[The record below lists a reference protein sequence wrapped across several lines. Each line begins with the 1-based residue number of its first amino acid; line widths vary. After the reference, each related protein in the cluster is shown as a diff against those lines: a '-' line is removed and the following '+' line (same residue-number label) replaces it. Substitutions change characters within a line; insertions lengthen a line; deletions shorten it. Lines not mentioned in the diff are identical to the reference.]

1 MSYCK
6 YCGKQLADGEKCSCE
21 GAKKSGKNYKKLL
34 IPAAVIITLVIGVM
48 CVVSYVQSGLDLADY
63 ILIEGAEG
71 FNGQGVLN
79 YSIDSEAL
87 YMDMV
92 DNSAWEKADEDN
104 FEELLTNQ
112 ISQNEEVDHAL
123 KSIELSA
130 TKEEGL
136 SNGDKITVTA
146 KFSNTLNYNFSHHFK
161 DASVEYTVEGLPEG
175 MAIDLFSEDN
185 IKITFSGYDG
195 QGEAEFELLT
205 EDEVYEH
212 IRYSLSAN
220 AELSNGDTVTLSAE
234 CDEYALEEL
243 GYFMPEQTEMTFT
256 VEGLKEYF
264 DISDGF
270 PDKDLDKIIEHAMAA
285 AQAEYEGDFIFAEGL
300 TEPKLIGAYFVKAND
315 PSVPYHDFINNLTM
329 NNGVVVLYHY
339 SLNVAGSIRNEWMLN
354 IYPNCTLDDSGN
366 ITYDTGNI
374 ETYWLDAVNE
384 EEVVINLTETFEE
397 MRITQMR

>member
-161 DASVEYTVEGLPEG
+161 DASVE
-175 MAIDLFSEDN
+175 
-185 IKITFSGYDG
+185 
-195 QGEAEFELLT
+195 
-205 EDEVYEH
+205 
-212 IRYSLSAN
+212 
-220 AELSNGDTVTLSAE
+220 
-234 CDEYALEEL
+234 
-243 GYFMPEQTEMTFT
+243 
-256 VEGLKEYF
+256 
-264 DISDGF
+264 
-270 PDKDLDKIIEHAMAA
+270 
-285 AQAEYEGDFIFAEGL
+285 
-300 TEPKLIGAYFVKAND
+300 FV
-315 PSVPYHDFINNLTM
+315 F
-329 NNGVVVLYHY
+329 VVVLIHRCLHRIKGEV
-339 SLNVAGSIRNEWMLN
+339 SVGVELSQCIHVLSVQSVFF
-354 IYPNCTLDDSGN
+354 TLVR
-366 ITYDTGNI
+366 T
-374 ETYWLDAVNE
+374 
-384 EEVVINLTETFEE
+384 
-397 MRITQMR
+397 